1 MEVAKPLL
9 LFLKNMI
16 DFTLTE
22 DQELI
27 QKTAREFAVEHLAPG
42 VMDRDENAEFPYEQI
57 KLMGELGFM
66 GMMVPEE
73 YSGAGMDTLTYVIA
87 LEEIAAVE
95 AAASTIMS
103 VNNSLVCQLLA
114 DWGTNVQK
122 DQYLKTLASGIKLG
136 AYSLSEPQSGSDASN
151 LRTHAR
157 RKNGHYLINGTKNW
171 VTNGINS
178 DVVVMFC
185 LTDKDLGSKG
195 ISAFIVDKGMAGF
208 STGKKEDKLG
218 IRASDTCELYFEDCE
233 VPVENRIGEEGAGF
247 KIAMNTLGGG
257 RIGIAAQALGI
268 ARAALEAAVAYAGAR
283 KQFGKTIGSFGAIQ
297 NKLANTA
304 TEIDAARLLIWR
316 AAKLKDRGKPYV
328 KESSMAKLYAST
340 VAMKAATDCVQIYG
354 GYGYMREYGVERL
367 MRDAK
372 ITQIYEGTSEIQ
384 QLIIGRELMK

>member
-1 MEVAKPLL
+1 
-9 LFLKNMI
+9 MI

-157 RKNGHYLINGTKNW
+157 RKNGHYIINGTKNW

-218 IRASDTCELYFEDCE
+218 IRASDTCELYFENCE

-247 KIAMNTLGGG
+247 KIAMNTLRGG
-257 RIGIAAQALGI
+257 RIGIAAQGLGI

-384 QLIIGRELMK
+384 QLVIGRELMK

>member
-1 MEVAKPLL
+1 
-9 LFLKNMI
+9 MI

-157 RKNGHYLINGTKNW
+157 RKNGHYIINGTKNW

-195 ISAFIVDKGMAGF
+195 ISAFIVDKGMVGF

-247 KIAMNTLGGG
+247 KIAMNSLAGG
-257 RIGIAAQALGI
+257 RIGIAAQGLGI

-384 QLIIGRELMK
+384 QLVIGRELMK

>member
-1 MEVAKPLL
+1 
-9 LFLKNMI
+9 MI

-157 RKNGHYLINGTKNW
+157 RKNGHYIINGTKNW

-257 RIGIAAQALGI
+257 RIGIAAQGLGI

-384 QLIIGRELMK
+384 QLVIGRELMK

>member
-1 MEVAKPLL
+1 
-9 LFLKNMI
+9 MI

-22 DQELI
+22 DQELVQI
-27 QKTAREFAVEHLAPG
+27 TAREFAVGHLAPG

-157 RKNGHYLINGTKNW
+157 RKNGHYIINGTKNW

-178 DVVVMFC
+178 DIVVMFC

-247 KIAMNTLGGG
+247 KIAMNSLGGG
-257 RIGIAAQALGI
+257 RIGIAAQGLGI

-316 AAKLKDRGKPYV
+316 AAKLKDRGKPYM

-384 QLIIGRELMK
+384 QLVIARELMK